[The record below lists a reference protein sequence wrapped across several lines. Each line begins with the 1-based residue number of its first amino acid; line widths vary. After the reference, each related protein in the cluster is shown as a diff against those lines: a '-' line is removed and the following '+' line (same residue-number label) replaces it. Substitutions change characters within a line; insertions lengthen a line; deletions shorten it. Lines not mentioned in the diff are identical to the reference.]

1 MVTPLPKF
9 VAEESQ
15 KATPI
20 PDPNYHTDC
29 HCDLLQS
36 ASLSS
41 TPKFRSVSFKALS
54 SMEFRFSRWLNV
66 AAAFALSFV
75 HLLQWNSVSMSQENA
90 SSPADPYVW
99 LEEVT
104 GDKAI
109 EWVKSKNEIT
119 LSKLASSD
127 DFKKLESDLLAILD
141 SNERIPFVSKQ
152 GEFYYNFWRDK
163 NNVRGLWRRTTLAEY
178 KKKDPNWEIILDL
191 DQLAKEENE
200 NWVWKGASLLRS
212 DYNLALITLSRG
224 GADADVTREFDIKT
238 KSFVKDGFQRPEA
251 KGGMGWI
258 DKDHVFIQTDFGPG
272 SMTESGY
279 PRIAKRWKRGT
290 PLESAEIV
298 YEGKAEDMSISAF
311 HDDSPGFER
320 NYVSRTIAFY
330 NDELFVLDDN
340 AKLIKIDVPNTANK
354 SVFRGT
360 LSVELREDW
369 DMGDKVYKAG
379 SLLFTQL
386 DDFLAGKG
394 TFEVIFEPTATT
406 ALASIGFT
414 KDYAIL
420 KVLEDVKD
428 KLFVLTPSRKG
439 WQKEPMVG
447 APSFGTISVTAM
459 DPDESNEYFMTSTDY
474 LTPTTLYMGKIGE
487 QPEKLKEL
495 PSFFDAKGLKISQHF
510 ATSKDGTRVPYFMV
524 AREDMK
530 LDGSNPT
537 LLYGYGGFEISLQ
550 PSYNAS
556 VGRAWTTQGGVY
568 VVANIRGG
576 GEYGPR
582 WHKAALKE
590 NRHRAY
596 EDFAAVAED
605 LIARK
610 VTSPKHLGIQGGSN
624 GGLLMGNMTTLYPE
638 LFQAVVCQVPLLD
651 MQRYNKLLAGAS
663 WMAEYGNPDIPAEW
677 SFIKTFSPYH
687 NVSADRKYP
696 HVLFTTS
703 TRDDRV
709 HPGHARKMMAKMEQQ
724 GHSVLYYENIEGGH
738 GGAANNKQS
747 AFMQALAY
755 SFLKQQLFESK

>member
-1 MVTPLPKF
+1 
-9 VAEESQ
+9 
-15 KATPI
+15 
-20 PDPNYHTDC
+20 
-29 HCDLLQS
+29 
-36 ASLSS
+36 
-41 TPKFRSVSFKALS
+41 
-54 SMEFRFSRWLNV
+54 MEFRFSRWLNV

-200 NWVWKGASLLRS
+200 NWVWKGASLLRP

-474 LTPTTLYMGKIGE
+474 LTPTTLYMGRIGE